1 MQTKVR
7 QFLNNRKARKWMWW
21 GLAVFVALQIY
32 FVREM
37 LAALLLF
44 TVAFLTLA
52 VIALGI
58 YLLDEVSLVSLD
70 WAATHLKASWHIA
83 RHASARVED
92 VTRKQLDRIRSAP
105 AR

>member
-1 MQTKVR
+1 
-7 QFLNNRKARKWMWW
+7 MWW
-21 GLAVFVALQIY
+21 GLAAIVAIQIY
-32 FVREM
+32 FVRDM

-44 TVAFLTLA
+44 TVAFLALA

-58 YLLDEVSLVSLD
+58 YLLDEISLLGLD

-83 RHASARVED
+83 RHMWSRIED
-92 VTRKQLDRIRSAP
+92 ITRKQLDRIRSAP